1 MNSEHQ
7 NLVKSHWKDLVK
19 MNKLYEYDN
28 ALRTDFPLLRG
39 ADEAGRGP
47 LCGPVCCAAV
57 VLKPDF
63 VCDDINDSKKISEK
77 KREKLFDLIIENSI
91 AYSIIMVSPREIDRI
106 NILNASLEGMKQAVK
121 SLDLSLDLVLID
133 GNKMPDSMPFRTESL
148 VKGDATS
155 MSIAAASILAKV
167 SRDRYMMQLDKE
179 YPQYQLAKHKG
190 YPTKLHYE
198 LIAEY
203 GIQDF
208 YRKSF
213 FTKRPELL
221 WTKE

>member
-1 MNSEHQ
+1 MN
-7 NLVKSHWKDLVK
+7 N
-19 MNKLYEYDN
+19 LYEYDN
-28 ALRTDFPLLRG
+28 AIRSDFPVLRG

-57 VLKPDF
+57 VLPADF

-77 KREKLFDLIIENSI
+77 KRDKLFDIIIENAL
-91 AYSIIMVSPREIDRI
+91 AYSIEMVSAEEIDQI
-106 NILNASLEGMKQAVK
+106 NILNASLIGMKRAVLN
-121 SLDLSLDLVLID
+121 LDITPDMVLVD
-133 GNKMPDSMPFRTESL
+133 GNKTPKEMPCETRAV

-167 SRDRYMMQLDKE
+167 SRDRYMAQLDKE
-179 YPQYQLAKHKG
+179 YPQYQLLKHKG
-190 YPTKLHYE
+190 YPTKQHYE
-198 LIAEY
+198 LIAEH
-203 GIQDF
+203 GIQPF

-221 WTKE
+221 WTKD

>member
-1 MNSEHQ
+1 
-7 NLVKSHWKDLVK
+7 
-19 MNKLYEYDN
+19 MNKLFEFDS
-28 ALRTDFPLLRG
+28 AIRADFPVLCG

-57 VLKPDF
+57 VLPADF
-63 VCDDINDSKKISEK
+63 ECDDINDSKKISEK
-77 KREKLFDLIIENSI
+77 KREKLFDLILENAV
-91 AYSIIMVSPREIDRI
+91 AYSIQMVSPQEIDEI
-106 NILNASLEGMKQAVK
+106 NILQASLTGMKRAV
-121 SLDLSLDLVLID
+121 LNLGITPDIALID
-133 GNKMPDSMPFRTESL
+133 GNKVPSDMPCETRSV
-148 VKGDATS
+148 VKGDANS

-167 SRDRYMMQLDKE
+167 SRDRFMAELDKE
-179 YPQYQLAKHKG
+179 YPQYQLLKHKG
-190 YPTKLHYE
+190 YPTKQHYE

-221 WTKE
+221 WTKD

>member
-1 MNSEHQ
+1 MSR
-7 NLVKSHWKDLVK
+7 
-19 MNKLYEYDN
+19 LYEFDT
-28 ALRTDFPLLRG
+28 AVRTDFPVLCG

-57 VLKPDF
+57 ILKPDF
-63 VCDDINDSKKISEK
+63 ICDDINDSKKISEK
-77 KREKLFDLIIENSI
+77 KREKLFDLIIENSA
-91 AYSIIMVSPREIDRI
+91 AYSIQMVSPEEIDSI
-106 NILNASLEGMKQAVK
+106 NILQASLTGMKRAVEN
-121 SLDLSLDLVLID
+121 LGVIPDIVLID
-133 GNKMPDSMPFRTESL
+133 GNKIPENMLCETRAV

-167 SRDRYMMQLDKE
+167 SRDRFMAQLDKE
-179 YPQYQLAKHKG
+179 YPQYQLLKHKG
-190 YPTKLHYE
+190 YPTKQHYE

-221 WTKE
+221 WTKD

>member
-1 MNSEHQ
+1 MSR
-7 NLVKSHWKDLVK
+7 
-19 MNKLYEYDN
+19 LYEFDT
-28 ALRTDFPLLRG
+28 AVRTDFPVLCG

-57 VLKPDF
+57 ILKPDF
-63 VCDDINDSKKISEK
+63 ICDDINDSKKISEK
-77 KREKLFDLIIENSI
+77 KREKLFDLIIENSA
-91 AYSIIMVSPREIDRI
+91 AYSIQMVSPEEIDSI
-106 NILNASLEGMKQAVK
+106 NILQASLTGMKRAVEN
-121 SLDLSLDLVLID
+121 LGVIPDIVLID
-133 GNKMPDSMPFRTESL
+133 GNKIPENMLCETRAV

-167 SRDRYMMQLDKE
+167 SRDRFMAQLDKE
-179 YPQYQLAKHKG
+179 YPQYQLLKHKG
-190 YPTKLHYE
+190 YPTKQHYE

-221 WTKE
+221 WKKD

>member
-1 MNSEHQ
+1 MN
-7 NLVKSHWKDLVK
+7 N
-19 MNKLYEYDN
+19 LYEFDS
-28 ALRTDFPLLRG
+28 AIRKDFPVLCG

-57 VLKPDF
+57 VLPPDF

-77 KREKLFDLIIENSI
+77 KREKLFDLIIENAL
-91 AYSIIMVSPREIDRI
+91 AYSIQMVSPQEIDEI
-106 NILNASLEGMKQAVK
+106 NILQASLTGMKRAV
-121 SLDLSLDLVLID
+121 LDLNITPDIVLID
-133 GNKMPDSMPFRTESL
+133 GNKVPADMPCETKAV
-148 VKGDATS
+148 VKGDANS

-167 SRDRYMMQLDKE
+167 SRDRFMAELDRE
-179 YPQYQLAKHKG
+179 YPQYQLLKHKG
-190 YPTKLHYE
+190 YPTKQHYE

-221 WTKE
+221 WTKD